1 MFLLYNK
8 SDIDQAFSVEVAGYK
23 CRSRFSVFMEIKHKK
38 ELTQYLAILTSRLVN
53 DAYEKLRYF
62 RFFPNLE
69 YKMLNIKANLV
80 VDS

>member
-1 MFLLYNK
+1 
-8 SDIDQAFSVEVAGYK
+8 
-23 CRSRFSVFMEIKHKK
+23 MEIKHKK

-69 YKMLNIKANLV
+69 YKMLKIKANLV
-80 VDS
+80 VKYALHN